1 METGE
6 ATHLDS
12 KVEKLYRITIQ
23 RSLDFVNIFPKSTR
37 FKALFLPRTTLST
50 PKTHF
55 ERFLASAYMSR
66 GYKSVFF
73 IEQEKMVNKDV
84 FRDYKRPVFSVNL
97 TRLVDKLN
105 VGELQT

>member
-12 KVEKLYRITIQ
+12 KVEKLYRTAIH
-23 RSLDFVNIFPKSTR
+23 RSLDFVKIFPASTR
-37 FKALFLPRTTLST
+37 FKALFLPRTTQST

-55 ERFLASAYMSR
+55 ERFPASAYMSR

-73 IEQEKMVNKDV
+73 IEQVKRVNKDV
-84 FRDYKRPVFSVNL
+84 FQD
-97 TRLVDKLN
+97 
-105 VGELQT
+105 

>member
-6 ATHLDS
+6 AIHLDS

-23 RSLDFVNIFPKSTR
+23 RSLDFVNIFPTSTR

-55 ERFLASAYMSR
+55 ERFPASAYVSR

-73 IEQEKMVNKDV
+73 IEQVKRVNIDV
-84 FRDYKRPVFSVNL
+84 FGD
-97 TRLVDKLN
+97 
-105 VGELQT
+105 